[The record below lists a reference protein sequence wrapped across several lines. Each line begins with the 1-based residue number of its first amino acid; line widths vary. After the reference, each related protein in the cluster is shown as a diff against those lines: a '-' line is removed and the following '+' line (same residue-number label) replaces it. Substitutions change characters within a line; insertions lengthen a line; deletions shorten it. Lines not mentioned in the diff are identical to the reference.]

1 MTKAEKTIL
10 EMNRLGNERI
20 PFIFIID
27 FEMETP
33 ILLPLESVRVEN
45 ILFNVNGFSNY
56 TTPIISPRKIF
67 FKKNP
72 VSINEY
78 TNVFNKVI
86 QNINH
91 GNSYLVN
98 LTFPTEV
105 ETNLS
110 LKEIFYLSVAPYKL
124 LLEDKFVVFSPESFV
139 RIFNGK
145 IFSFPMKGTIDA
157 NIPLANE
164 LILNDEKEKAEHTTI
179 VDLIRNDLSMVSQ
192 NVKVERFR
200 YIELI
205 RTIEKDLYQV
215 SSEISGELPNDYH
228 SNLGSLIF
236 ELLPAG
242 SISGA
247 PKKKTVEIIKE
258 TENYKRG
265 FYTGVFGYFDGN
277 NLDSAVMIRF
287 IESIGDKL
295 FYKSGGGITARSKLE
310 LEYQEMVDKVY
321 VSIVRND

>member
-1 MTKAEKTIL
+1 MTNAEKTIR
-10 EMNRLGNERI
+10 EMNRLGRERI
-20 PFIFIID
+20 PFLFVID
-27 FEMETP
+27 FEMGTP

-78 TNVFNKVI
+78 TIAFNKVL
-86 QNINH
+86 QNINL

-98 LTFPTEV
+98 LTFPTEI

-124 LLEDKFVVFSPESFV
+124 FAEDKFVVFSPESFV

-157 NIPLANE
+157 SIPMASE

-215 SSEISGELPNDYH
+215 SSEISGEPPNDYH
-228 SNLGSLIF
+228 SNLGSIIF

-247 PKKKTVEIIKE
+247 PKKKTVEIIKDA
-258 TENYKRG
+258 ENYKRG
-265 FYTGVFGYFDGN
+265 FYTGIFGYFDGN

-287 IESIGDKL
+287 IEKIGDKL

-310 LEYQEMVDKVY
+310 LEYQEMIDKVY
-321 VSIVRND
+321 VPIVRND